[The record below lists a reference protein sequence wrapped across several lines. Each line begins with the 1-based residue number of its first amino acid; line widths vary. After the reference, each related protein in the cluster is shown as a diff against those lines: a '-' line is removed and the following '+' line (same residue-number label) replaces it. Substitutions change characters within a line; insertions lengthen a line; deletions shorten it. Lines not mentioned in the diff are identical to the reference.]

1 MSEVV
6 KVKDNPNFIR
16 DIETNAILNTDNNGL
31 EQYKQ
36 RRKIMLKQ
44 QCEYDNMKNEVDS
57 LRSEIVELKELLISL
72 VKE

>member
-1 MSEVV
+1 MSEIV

-57 LRSEIVELKELLISL
+57 LRSEISEMKQLLISL